1 MARPKPPPPRPQLR
15 AGDVVV
21 LRQSQ
26 ESIEGEIIAVLMDG
40 RYKVRW
46 PDSGRPSEP
55 GDEHHGRGSQEEL
68 AGSFEMRKR
77 TTRKNQSLHEA
88 LKGPLVSGSSSQKR
102 RRRQP

>member
-26 ESIEGEIIAVLMDG
+26 ESIEGEIIAVLADG

-46 PDSGRPSEP
+46 LTGPDYQNRVTTVTT
-55 GDEHHGRGSQEEL
+55 EEI
-68 AGSFEMRKR
+68 RK
-77 TTRKNQSLHEA
+77 KN
-88 LKGPLVSGSSSQKR
+88 
-102 RRRQP
+102 